1 MPPRAR
7 LLAICLL
14 LMPLACFS
22 LVRSSARPIDVNT
35 FSIVAYDPDKQ
46 EWGVAVASKYLGVGA
61 VVPWAKAGV
70 GAVATQ
76 ARVNI
81 AHGQNGLDLLAK
93 GLTAEEA
100 LKALCAADKQIEV
113 RQIGLIDA
121 KGNAASFT
129 GKECLAFAGH
139 KTGDNYT
146 CQGNILASEKVI
158 NDMATAFEQT
168 KGPLAWR
175 MMAALEAADKAGGDK
190 RGKQSAGI
198 LVVRDQRGP
207 NAIGDRFIDLRV
219 DDHKEPIAELARI
232 LALRVK
238 RPKTDAE

>member
-1 MPPRAR
+1 MTHRSR
-7 LLAICLL
+7 LLAIGLL
-14 LMPLACFS
+14 LVPVACSLLA
-22 LVRSSARPIDVNT
+22 RSSAHDLDVNT

-46 EWGVAVASKYLGVGA
+46 EWGVAVASKFLGVGA
-61 VVPWAKAGV
+61 VAPWAKAGV

-93 GLTAEEA
+93 GMSAGEA
-100 LKALCAADKQIEV
+100 LKALCAADKQIES
-113 RQIGLIDA
+113 RQLGLVDA
-121 KGNAASFT
+121 KGNAAGFT

-139 KTGDNYT
+139 KTGENYT
-146 CQGNILASEKVI
+146 CQGNILAGEEVI
-158 NDMATAFEQT
+158 NDMAKAFEET

-198 LVVRDQRGP
+198 IVVRDKRGP
-207 NAIGDRFIDLRV
+207 NGIGDRFIDLRV

-232 LALRVK
+232 LALRIK
-238 RPKTDAE
+238 RPKAAAE

>member
-1 MPPRAR
+1 MPDRAR
-7 LLAICLL
+7 LFAVALL
-14 LMPLACFS
+14 LMPLACFT
-22 LVRSSARPIDVNT
+22 LVRSSARAIDVNT
-35 FSIVAYDPDKQ
+35 FSIVAYDPDTQ
-46 EWGVAVASKYLGVGA
+46 EWGVAVASRYLGVGA

-100 LKALCAADKQIEV
+100 LKALGAADKQIEA
-113 RQIGLIDA
+113 RQLGLVDA
-121 KGNAASFT
+121 KGRAAAFT

-139 KTGDNYT
+139 KTGENYA

-219 DDHKEPIAELARI
+219 DDHKEPITELARI

-238 RPKTDAE
+238 RPKAAAE